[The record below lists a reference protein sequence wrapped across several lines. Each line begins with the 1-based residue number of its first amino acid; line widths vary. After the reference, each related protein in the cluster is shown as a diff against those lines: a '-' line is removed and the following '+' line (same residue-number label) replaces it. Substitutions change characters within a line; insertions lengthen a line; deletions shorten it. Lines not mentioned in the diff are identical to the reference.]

1 MSDITKYDI
10 SLYEKWVLKK
20 KRHIYLEE
28 EMVILKRNLF
38 SPKHYF
44 QDRDVK
50 IIKVMKLA

>member
-1 MSDITKYDI
+1 MIFLSMKN
-10 SLYEKWVLKK
+10 EFKK
-20 KRHIYLEE
+20 KKWHIYLEE
-28 EMVILKRNLF
+28 EMVILKRNFF